1 LDEITKKEEIAKKLE
16 EYEILKQKMAE
27 LEEKA
32 ENGENA
38 AQILTNLV
46 HTNQAHINED
56 GNFMLSEQSASI
68 QENMS

>member
-1 LDEITKKEEIAKKLE
+1 LE
-16 EYEILKQKMAE
+16 EFDILKQKMAE
-27 LEEKA
+27 LEKQA

-46 HTNQAHINED
+46 NTNQAHINED
-56 GNFMLSEQSASI
+56 GNFMLSEQSASV